1 MGRHAGRRTLMNARA
16 GNFVEG
22 ARDLGLVLTSFS
34 GLTYAGGYLVMRGR
48 ANALGT
54 DPGFTLVDQSYVLAG
69 FRFAVVTVIAL
80 VVVAPLVMLVTSA
93 ARRWCAK
100 AGRGA
105 RRLLEWIGIVA
116 LAVLTLQ
123 SFSTLEV
130 RSVLL
135 DAGAARAGGFRGAV
149 AASVLGLNDV
159 GVLITLAATFV
170 ATMTVLWARARMA
183 ESGSGDAAA
192 RILLL
197 LAFVQLALL
206 PIQHGIFYADRN
218 ARMLSRIPEGVSGV
232 VPPVWVL
239 DRGAERASLL
249 AHSATGEFCLVTV
262 KVDALDGIAVSK
274 TESIAEIVQA
284 KETAR

>member
-1 MGRHAGRRTLMNARA
+1 MNARA

-192 RILLL
+192 RILSL

-249 AHSATGEFCLVTV
+249 ARSATGEFCLVTV